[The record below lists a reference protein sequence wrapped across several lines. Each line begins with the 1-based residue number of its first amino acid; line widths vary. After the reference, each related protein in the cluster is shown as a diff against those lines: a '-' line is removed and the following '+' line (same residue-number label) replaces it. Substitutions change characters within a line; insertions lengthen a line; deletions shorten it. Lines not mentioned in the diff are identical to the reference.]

1 MHIIFAVSS
10 RIQQCQVEL
19 QQMRER
25 THALQGELVV
35 KNMKLAD
42 MEVKCKLL
50 CVCKNIL
57 QEQRDTLYKS
67 KRQLAKEL
75 VSHAFLSSHLF
86 MQLFTTY
93 CE

>member
-1 MHIIFAVSS
+1 
-10 RIQQCQVEL
+10 
-19 QQMRER
+19 MRER

-50 CVCKNIL
+50 CVCRNIL
-57 QEQRDTLYKS
+57 QEQRDTLYES

-75 VSHAFLSSHLF
+75 VSHTKFFSSHVF
-86 MQLFTTY
+86 VHLFTTY
-93 CE
+93 SSYCK